1 MSSTKQ
7 RNQIDNLRARTIS
20 IPSIAAKLNERGI
33 LTPRGIQRDICRD
46 CNGQTEILNIR
57 GASVRMSLNTLV
69 HSAAKTPGPDFAN
82 VGFKPHPQPADVL
95 RRL

>member
-1 MSSTKQ
+1 
-7 RNQIDNLRARTIS
+7 
-20 IPSIAAKLNERGI
+20 
-33 LTPRGIQRDICRD
+33 
-46 CNGQTEILNIR
+46 
-57 GASVRMSLNTLV
+57 MSLNTLV